1 MQFNISVPKV
11 SYIGAM
17 CLGILAA
24 VYAFITNN
32 PIHAVIAGA
41 VAATVGVLAL
51 VIGRKSTEELQM
63 IIAGLFMASLSVLIG
78 LWEIYH

>member
-1 MQFNISVPKV
+1 MQIHFSVPKV
-11 SYIGAM
+11 SYIGVM

-32 PIHAVIAGA
+32 PAHAVIAGA
-41 VAATVGVLAL
+41 AAAAVGVVAL

-63 IIAGLFMASLSVLIG
+63 IVAGLFMAALSVLIG